1 MNIKIKK
8 GLKYTGISLLVL
20 IGLIL
25 IAPQLFKK
33 QIENAVKDAAA
44 EFVTTPVN
52 FTDLNVSFFT
62 NFPNL
67 SVSLKDLS
75 IQAPAEFGDLKT
87 VESNSVDLGIDL
99 FSLFSDQIKF
109 TKLYV
114 NEGKFNVVTDSL
126 GNFSF
131 AIFKSSDE
139 PSTDS
144 SFSLALNKIHVKNT
158 DVLYQDD
165 PSKIKIQT
173 KNTNISGDVQVTDKY
188 LNFETKADIKSL
200 FFGLDKSILVD
211 HKPLKGTINTK
222 VNLDPV
228 SVEFN
233 KSELL
238 LANLP
243 LNVLGKVAV
252 LEKGIDF
259 NLDIK
264 SNNASLENLFSLVPQ
279 EYQKWYDGM
288 TFKGTS
294 NIHLLLK
301 GLMQDSVSNP
311 DLNINLDIVNGSI
324 AAKQFQNVPVENLH
338 TKTELNLPQL
348 NPDSLTVNI
357 PEFAFNL
364 GKGHAKGKALYKFPM
379 FVDAGLNANLN
390 VTQLWQTLAISGM
403 QLKGNVVLNGTAKG
417 NYTTRSRKNKQGT
430 IITEITEIPTFNVQA
445 NWTNGYF
452 KWSEMPLAI
461 DHLMFDLNA
470 ENTNGNYKTTK
481 VDIKNI
487 DVKAA
492 DDYVKGRLKIDNL
505 IDYNTDTDLKA
516 FVNLANVKNIFPI
529 KEVDFGGQL
538 TVDAKAK
545 GKLDL
550 DRNKIPVTTS
560 IVKLKNGYLRYNSL
574 PDLPLEKVNVET
586 HISSPKGSLND
597 LHVNVL
603 PISFVLA
610 DEPFVVD
617 ANMFN
622 FNNLTFDI
630 GTKGKLNLGNLY
642 KVFAI
647 DGLSVSGQLETD
659 VKLKGK
665 GGADD
670 PSSLNNRG
678 FVLLKDIHIKS
689 EYFPHDFVFTEGK
702 FKFFR
707 KQMKLENIKMNYAKQ
722 TFVLNG
728 DLENYI
734 NYFLTPNATLKGKL
748 SVTSQFI
755 NVNSFM
761 LPANPNA
768 SKTTAATNATGGS
781 VILVPDKIDFEL
793 TANAQKVKFND
804 LELDDLS
811 GVLKVFDQK
820 LELHEAKFGLIDTQF
835 LLNGTYQP
843 INTKRA
849 LFGFDIDAKQFDIQK
864 AYKQLALFRE
874 MAPAA
879 ESASGLVSLKY
890 QLQGTLNQ
898 EMYPNM
904 KSIKG
909 SGDLILENIQ
919 FKGFKL
925 FNAVASETK
934 TDALRDA
941 NVKNVVVKTAI
952 ANNVMTIERTKF
964 KIAGF
969 RPRVEG
975 QVTLD
980 GKMNIGMRLGL
991 PPFGIIGI
999 PITVNGT
1006 SDNLDIKLGKYKN
1019 EDLAEDDEDYEAY
1032 KKSIDTL
1039 PQPTQNQ

>member
-1 MNIKIKK
+1 MNTKIKK
-8 GLKYTGISLLVL
+8 GLKYTGITLFIL
-20 IGLIL
+20 IGIIL
-25 IAPQLFKK
+25 IAPQLFKP
-33 QIENAVKDAAA
+33 QIEKAVKDAAA

-75 IQAPAEFGDLKT
+75 INAPKEFGNLRT

-114 NEGKFNVVTDSL
+114 NQGKFNVVTDSL

-131 AIFKSSDE
+131 AIFKTSDE

-144 SFSLALNKIHVKNT
+144 SFSMVLNKIHVKNT

-165 PSKIKIQT
+165 QSKIKIQT
-173 KNTNISGDVQVTDKY
+173 QDTNISGNVQVTDKY
-188 LNFETKADIKSL
+188 INFETEADIKSL
-200 FFGLDKSILVD
+200 FFGLEQSILVD

-222 VNLDPV
+222 VILDPV

-243 LNVLGKVAV
+243 LSVLGSVAV

-259 NLDIK
+259 DLDVK

-311 DLNINLDIVNGSI
+311 DLNIKVDIANGSI
-324 AAKQFQNVPVENLH
+324 AAKQFQNIPVENLH

-348 NPDSLTVNI
+348 NPDSLTVTI

-379 FVDAGLNANLN
+379 FVDADLNANLN

-403 QLKGNVVLNGTAKG
+403 QLKGDVVLNGTAKG
-417 NYTTRSRKNKQGT
+417 NYTTRSYKTKQG
-430 IITEITEIPTFNVQA
+430 ILITEITEVPKFNVQA

-452 KWSEMPLAI
+452 KWNEMPLAV
-461 DHLMFDLNA
+461 DYLTFDLNA

-481 VDIKNI
+481 VDLKNI
-487 DVKAA
+487 DIKSA

-505 IDYNTDTDLKA
+505 IDFNTDTDLRA
-516 FVNLANVKNIFPI
+516 FVNLSNVKKIFSI

-538 TVDAKAK
+538 TVDTKAK
-545 GKLDL
+545 GRLDL

-574 PDLPLEKVNVET
+574 PDLPLEKIHLET
-586 HISSPKGSLND
+586 HISSPRGSLND
-597 LHVNVL
+597 LRVNVL

-610 DEPFVVD
+610 NEPFTVD
-617 ANMFN
+617 ANLFN

-642 KVFAI
+642 KIFAI

-678 FVLLKDIHIKS
+678 FVLLKDIHVKS
-689 EYFPHDFVFTEGK
+689 EFFPHDFVFTEGK

-722 TFVLNG
+722 TFILNG

-748 SVTSQFI
+748 AVTSQFI
-755 NVNSFM
+755 DVNSFM
-761 LPANPNA
+761 FNA
-768 SKTTAATNATGGS
+768 TATNNTS
-781 VILVPDKIDFEL
+781 VTQTNSASSVVLVPDKIDFEL

-804 LELDDLS
+804 LQLDNLS
-811 GVLKVFDQK
+811 GILKVFDQK

-843 INTKRA
+843 INSKSA

-879 ESASGLVSLKY
+879 ESASGQVSLKY
-890 QLQGTLNQ
+890 QLQGTLNR

-925 FNAVASETK
+925 FNAVAKETK
-934 TDALRDA
+934 TDALHDA
-941 NVKNVVVKTAI
+941 NVKNVVVKTSI
-952 ANNVMTIERTKF
+952 ANNVMMIERTKF

-1032 KKSIDTL
+1032 KKSIDTITMVN
-1039 PQPTQNQ
+1039 P

>member
-1 MNIKIKK
+1 MNTKIKK
-8 GLKYTGISLLVL
+8 GLKYTGITLFVL
-20 IGLIL
+20 IGLVL
-25 IAPQLFKK
+25 IAPQLFKP
-33 QIENAVKDAAA
+33 QIEKAVKDAAA

-75 IQAPAEFGDLKT
+75 INAPKEFGNLKT

-144 SFSLALNKIHVKNT
+144 SFSLALNKIQVKNT

-165 PSKIKIQT
+165 QSKIKIQT
-173 KNTNISGDVQVTDKY
+173 KNTNISGNVQVTDKY
-188 LNFETKADIKSL
+188 INFETEADIKSL

-211 HKPLKGTINTK
+211 HKPLKGIINTK

-259 NLDIK
+259 NLDVK

-288 TFKGTS
+288 TLKGKS

-311 DLNINLDIVNGSI
+311 DLNIKLDIANGSI
-324 AAKQFQNVPVENLH
+324 AAKQFQNIPVENLH

-348 NPDSLTVNI
+348 NPDSLTVTI

-379 FVDAGLNANLN
+379 FIDADLNANLN

-403 QLKGNVVLNGTAKG
+403 QLKGDVVLNGTAKG
-417 NYTTRSRKNKQGT
+417 NYTTRSHKSKQG
-430 IITEITEIPTFNVQA
+430 ILITEITEIPKFNVQA

-452 KWSEMPLAI
+452 KWNEMPLAI
-461 DHLMFDLNA
+461 DQLTFDLNA
-470 ENTNGNYKTTK
+470 ENTNGDYKTTK

-487 DVKAA
+487 NIKAA

-505 IDYNTDTDLKA
+505 IDFNTDTDLKA
-516 FVNLANVKNIFPI
+516 FVNLSNIEKIFPI

-538 TVDAKAK
+538 TVDTKAK
-545 GKLDL
+545 GRLDL
-550 DRNKIPVTTS
+550 DRNRIPVTTS

-574 PDLPLEKVNVET
+574 PDLPLEKINLET
-586 HISSPKGSLND
+586 HISSPRGSLND
-597 LHVNVL
+597 LRVNVL

-610 DEPFVVD
+610 NEPFMVD
-617 ANMFN
+617 ANLFN

-689 EYFPHDFVFTEGK
+689 EFFPHDFVFTEGK

-748 SVTSQFI
+748 AVTSQFI
-755 NVNSFM
+755 DVNSFM

-768 SKTTAATNATGGS
+768 SKTTSASNSGGS

-793 TANAQKVKFND
+793 TADAQKVKFND
-804 LELDDLS
+804 LQLDNLS

-820 LELHEAKFGLIDTQF
+820 LALHEAKFGLIDTQF
-835 LLNGTYQP
+835 LLNGDYQP
-843 INTKRA
+843 INNKSA
-849 LFGFDIDAKQFDIQK
+849 LFSFDIDAQQFDIQK
-864 AYKQLALFRE
+864 AYKQMALFRE

-898 EMYPNM
+898 EMFPNM

-941 NVKNVVVKTAI
+941 NVKNVVVKTSI

-1006 SDNLDIKLGKYKN
+1006 SDLDIKLGKYKN
-1019 EDLAEDDEDYEAY
+1019 EDLEEDDEDYEAY

-1039 PQPTQNQ
+1039 KQQ

>member
-1 MNIKIKK
+1 MNTKIKK
-8 GLKYTGISLLVL
+8 GLKYTGITLFVL
-20 IGLIL
+20 IGLVL
-25 IAPQLFKK
+25 IAPQLFKP
-33 QIENAVKDAAA
+33 QIEKAVKDAAA

-75 IQAPAEFGDLKT
+75 INAPKEFGNLKT

-144 SFSLALNKIHVKNT
+144 SFSLALNKIHIKNT

-165 PSKIKIQT
+165 QSKIKIQT
-173 KNTNISGDVQVTDKY
+173 KNTNISGNVQVTDKY
-188 LNFETKADIKSL
+188 INFETEADIKSL

-211 HKPLKGTINTK
+211 HKPLKGIINTK

-238 LANLP
+238 FANLP

-259 NLDIK
+259 NLDVK

-294 NIHLLLK
+294 NIHLMLK

-311 DLNINLDIVNGSI
+311 DLNIKLDIANGSI
-324 AAKQFQNVPVENLH
+324 AAKQFQNIPVENLH

-348 NPDSLTVNI
+348 NPDSLTVTI

-403 QLKGNVVLNGTAKG
+403 QLKGDVVLNGTAKG
-417 NYTTRSRKNKQGT
+417 NYTTKSFKNKQGT
-430 IITEITEIPTFNVQA
+430 LITEITEIPKFNVQA

-461 DHLMFDLNA
+461 DHLTFNLNA

-481 VDIKNI
+481 VDLKNI
-487 DVKAA
+487 DIKSA

-505 IDYNTDTDLKA
+505 IDFNTDTDLKA
-516 FVNLANVKNIFPI
+516 FVNLSNVKKIFPI

-538 TVDAKAK
+538 TVDTKAK
-545 GKLDL
+545 GRLDL

-574 PDLPLEKVNVET
+574 PDLPLEKINLET
-586 HISSPKGSLND
+586 HISSPRGSLND
-597 LHVNVL
+597 LRVNVL

-610 DEPFVVD
+610 NEPFMVD
-617 ANMFN
+617 ANLFN
-622 FNNLTFDI
+622 FSNLTFDI

-689 EYFPHDFVFTEGK
+689 EFFPHDFVFTEGK

-748 SVTSQFI
+748 AVTSQFI
-755 NVNSFM
+755 DVNSFM

-768 SKTTAATNATGGS
+768 SKTTSASNSGGS
-781 VILVPDKIDFEL
+781 VVLVPDKIDFEL

-804 LELDDLS
+804 LQLDDLS

-820 LELHEAKFGLIDTQF
+820 LALHEAKFGLIDTQF

-843 INTKRA
+843 INTKSA
-849 LFGFDIDAKQFDIQK
+849 LFNFDIDAQQFDIQK

-879 ESASGLVSLKY
+879 ESGSGQVSLKY

-934 TDALRDA
+934 IDALRDA
-941 NVKNVVVKTAI
+941 NVKNVVVKTSI

-964 KIAGF
+964 KVAGF

-1006 SDNLDIKLGKYKN
+1006 SDKMDIKLGKYKN
-1019 EDLAEDDEDYEAY
+1019 EDLAEDDEDYDAY

-1039 PQPTQNQ
+1039 QQPAQNQ

>member
-1 MNIKIKK
+1 MNTKIKK
-8 GLKYTGISLLVL
+8 TLKYTGSSLLVL

-33 QIENAVKDAAA
+33 QIESAVKDAAA

-75 IQAPAEFGDLKT
+75 IKAPAEFGDLKT

-144 SFSLALNKIHVKNT
+144 SFSLALNKIHIKNT

-165 PSKIKIQT
+165 QSKIKIQT

-188 LNFETKADIKSL
+188 INFETEADIKSL

-252 LEKGIDF
+252 LEKGIEF
-259 NLDIK
+259 NLDVK

-279 EYQKWYDGM
+279 EYQKWYEGM

-311 DLNINLDIVNGSI
+311 DLNIKLDIANGSI

-403 QLKGNVVLNGTAKG
+403 QLKGDVVLNGTAKG
-417 NYTTRSRKNKQGT
+417 NYTTRSHKNKQGT
-430 IITEITEIPTFNVQA
+430 VITEITEIPTFNVQA

-481 VDIKNI
+481 IDIKNI

-492 DDYVKGRLKIDNL
+492 DDYVKGRLRIDNL
-505 IDYNTDTDLKA
+505 IDFNTDTDLKA

-529 KEVDFGGQL
+529 EEVDFGGQL
-538 TVDAKAK
+538 TVDTKAR
-545 GKLDL
+545 GRLDL

-574 PDLPLEKVNVET
+574 PELPLEKINLET

-597 LHVNVL
+597 LRVNVL

-610 DEPFVVD
+610 NEPFMVD
-617 ANMFN
+617 ANLFN

-670 PSSLNNRG
+670 PSSLNNGG

-748 SVTSQFI
+748 AVTSQFI
-755 NVNSFM
+755 DVNSFM
-761 LPANPNA
+761 LPSNPNA
-768 SKTTAATNATGGS
+768 SKTISASNSVGGS

-804 LELDDLS
+804 LQLDNLS

-820 LELHEAKFGLIDTQF
+820 LALHEAKFGLIDTQF

-849 LFGFDIDAKQFDIQK
+849 LFGFDIDAQQFDIQK

-874 MAPAA
+874 MATAA
-879 ESASGLVSLKY
+879 ESASGQVSLKY

-1032 KKSIDTL
+1032 KKSIDTIQ
-1039 PQPTQNQ
+1039 PQLN

>member
-1 MNIKIKK
+1 MNTKIKK
-8 GLKYTGISLLVL
+8 GLKYTGITLMVL
-20 IGLIL
+20 IGLVL

-33 QIENAVKDAAA
+33 QIETAVKDAAV

-52 FTDLNVSFFT
+52 FTNLNVSFFT

-67 SVSLKDLS
+67 SVSLKNLS
-75 IQAPAEFGDLKT
+75 INAPKEFGNLKT

-131 AIFKSSDE
+131 AIFKPSDE

-144 SFSLALNKIHVKNT
+144 SFSLALNKIQVKNT

-165 PSKIKIQT
+165 QSKIKIET

-188 LNFETKADIKSL
+188 INFETEADIKSL

-222 VNLDPV
+222 VNLEPV

-259 NLDIK
+259 NLDVK
-264 SNNASLENLFSLVPQ
+264 SNNASLKNLFSLVPQ

-294 NIHLLLK
+294 NIHLMLK

-311 DLNINLDIVNGSI
+311 DLNIKLDIANGSI
-324 AAKQFQNVPVENLH
+324 AAKQFQNIPVENLH

-357 PEFAFNL
+357 PDFAFNL
-364 GKGHAKGKALYKFPM
+364 GKGHAKGNALYKFPM

-403 QLKGNVVLNGTAKG
+403 QLKGDVVLNGTAKG
-417 NYTTRSRKNKQGT
+417 NYTTKSFKNKQGT
-430 IITEITEIPTFNVQA
+430 LITEIAEIPKFNVQA

-452 KWSEMPLAI
+452 KWAEMPLAI
-461 DHLMFDLNA
+461 DQLAFNLNA
-470 ENTNGNYKTTK
+470 ENTSGNYKTTK

-487 DVKAA
+487 DIKAA

-505 IDYNTDTDLKA
+505 IDFNTDTDLKA
-516 FVNLANVKNIFPI
+516 FVNLSNIEKIFPI

-538 TVDAKAK
+538 TVDTKAK
-545 GKLDL
+545 GRLDL
-550 DRNKIPVTTS
+550 DRNKIPITTS

-574 PDLPLEKVNVET
+574 PDLPLEKINLET
-586 HISSPKGSLND
+586 HISSPRGSLND
-597 LHVNVL
+597 LRVNVL

-610 DEPFVVD
+610 NEPFMVD
-617 ANMFN
+617 ANLFN

-689 EYFPHDFVFTEGK
+689 EFFPHDFVFTEGK

-748 SVTSQFI
+748 AVTSHFI
-755 NVNSFM
+755 DVNSFM

-768 SKTTAATNATGGS
+768 PKTTSASNSGGS
-781 VILVPDKIDFEL
+781 VVLVPDKIDFEL

-804 LELDDLS
+804 LQLDNLS

-820 LELHEAKFGLIDTQF
+820 LALHEAKFGLIDTQF
-835 LLNGTYQP
+835 LLNGLYQP
-843 INTKRA
+843 INTKSA
-849 LFGFDIDAKQFDIQK
+849 LFNFDIDAQQFDIQK

-879 ESASGLVSLKY
+879 ESASGQVSLKY
-890 QLQGTLNQ
+890 QLQGTLNE
-898 EMYPNM
+898 EMYPKM

-941 NVKNVVVKTAI
+941 NVKNVVVKTSI

-964 KIAGF
+964 KVAGF

-975 QVTLD
+975 
-980 GKMNIGMRLGL
+980 
-991 PPFGIIGI
+991 
-999 PITVNGT
+999 
-1006 SDNLDIKLGKYKN
+1006 
-1019 EDLAEDDEDYEAY
+1019 
-1032 KKSIDTL
+1032 
-1039 PQPTQNQ
+1039 

>member
-1 MNIKIKK
+1 MKIKK
-8 GLKYTGISLLVL
+8 IILYFIIVFSLL
-20 IGLIL
+20 IGCVL

-33 QIENAVKDAAA
+33 QIENAVKNATT

-67 SVSLKDLS
+67 SVSLTDLS
-75 IQAPAEFGDLKT
+75 IKAPKEFGDLKT

-139 PSTDS
+139 PSTNS
-144 SFSLALNKIHVKNT
+144 SFSLALNKIYIKNT
-158 DVLYQDD
+158 DVLYQDNQ
-165 PSKIKIQT
+165 SKIKIET
-173 KNTNISGDVQVTDKY
+173 KNTNINGNVQVTDKY
-188 LNFETKADIKSL
+188 INFETNADINSL
-200 FFGLDKSILVD
+200 FFGIDKSILVD
-211 HKPLKGTINTK
+211 HKPLKGSINTK
-222 VNLDPV
+222 VNLEPI
-228 SVEFN
+228 SVEFKESN
-233 KSELL
+233 LL
-238 LANLP
+238 LANFP
-243 LNVLGKVAV
+243 LNILGNVVV

-259 NLDIK
+259 NLNVK

-301 GLMQDSVSNP
+301 GLMQDSISNP
-311 DLNINLDIVNGSI
+311 DLNIKLDIANGSI
-324 AAKQFQNVPVENLH
+324 AAKQFQNIPVENLH

-364 GKGHAKGKALYKFPM
+364 GKGSVKGKALYKFPM
-379 FVDAGLNANLN
+379 FVDTGLNADLN

-403 QLKGNVVLNGTAKG
+403 QLKGDVVLNGTAKG
-417 NYTTRSRKNKQGT
+417 NYTTRSRKNTQGT
-430 IITEITEIPTFNVQA
+430 EITEIVEIPTFNVQA

-452 KWSEMPLAI
+452 KWAEMPLSI
-461 DHLMFDLNA
+461 DNFSFDLNA

-481 VDIKNI
+481 ADIKNI
-487 DVKAA
+487 DIKTTN
-492 DDYVKGRLKIDNL
+492 DYVKGRLKIDNL
-505 IDYNTDTDLKA
+505 IDFNTDTDLQV
-516 FVNLANVKNIFPI
+516 FVNLANIKEIFPI

-538 TVDAKAK
+538 TINTKAK
-545 GKLDL
+545 GRLDL

-560 IVKLKNGYLRYNSL
+560 IIKLKNGYLRYNSL
-574 PDLPLEKVNVET
+574 PDLPLENIDLET
-586 HISSPKGSLND
+586 HISSPRGSLND
-597 LHVNVL
+597 LHINVL
-603 PISFVLA
+603 PISFVLVN
-610 DEPFVVD
+610 EPFKVD
-617 ANMFN
+617 ANLFN
-622 FNNLTFDI
+622 FNNLSFNI

-647 DGLSVSGQLETD
+647 EGLSVSGQLETD

-670 PSSLNNRG
+670 ASSINNRG

-689 EYFPHDFVFTEGK
+689 EFFPHDFVFTEGK
-702 FKFFR
+702 FKFY
-707 KQMKLENIKMNYAKQ
+707 KKKMVLENVKMNYAKQ
-722 TFVLNG
+722 QFILNG
-728 DLENYI
+728 GLENYI
-734 NYFLTPNATLKGKL
+734 NYFLTPNATLKGNL
-748 SVTSQFI
+748 NVTSKFI
-755 NVNSFM
+755 DVNSFM
-761 LPANPNA
+761 FGSSSSENTSSLA
-768 SKTTAATNATGGS
+768 SNSATS
-781 VILVPDKIDFEL
+781 VLLIPDKIVFDL

-804 LELDDLS
+804 LILDHLS
-811 GVLKVFDQK
+811 GVLKIYDQK
-820 LELHEAKFGLIDTQF
+820 LALHEAKFGLIDAEF
-835 LLNGTYQP
+835 NVNATYQP
-843 INTKRA
+843 VSTKRA
-849 LFGFDIDAKQFDIQK
+849 LFGFDIDAQNFDIQK
-864 AYKQLALFRE
+864 AYNQLTLFRE

-879 ESASGLVSLKY
+879 EKASGQVSLKY

-898 EMYPNM
+898 EMYPDM
-904 KSIKG
+904 KTIKG
-909 SGDLILENIQ
+909 AGDLILENIQ
-919 FKGFKL
+919 FQGFKL
-925 FNAVASETK
+925 FNSVAKETK
-934 TDALRDA
+934 TDALHDA
-941 NVKNVVVKTAI
+941 NVKNVVVKTSI
-952 ANNVMTIERTKF
+952 ENNVMTIERTKF

-999 PITVNGT
+999 PITVKGT
-1006 SDNLDIKLGKYKN
+1006 SDHFDIKLGTYTN
-1019 EDLAEDDEDYEAY
+1019 EDLDETDEDYEAY
-1032 KKSIDTL
+1032 KISIDTTAVVN
-1039 PQPTQNQ
+1039 P

>member
-1 MNIKIKK
+1 MNKKIKNT
-8 GLKYTGISLLVL
+8 LKYSGITIAVILAF
-20 IGLIL
+20 IL

-33 QIENAVKDAAA
+33 QIENAVKDATA

-52 FTDLNVSFFT
+52 FTELNVSFFN

-75 IQAPAEFGDLKT
+75 IKAPAEFGDLKT

-165 PSKIKIQT
+165 QSKIKIQT
-173 KNTNISGDVQVTDKY
+173 KNTNIGGNVQVTDKY
-188 LNFETKADIKSL
+188 LNFETEADIKSL

-259 NLDIK
+259 NLDVK

-288 TFKGTS
+288 TFKGIS
-294 NIHLLLK
+294 NIHLMLK

-311 DLNINLDIVNGSI
+311 DLNIKLDIANGSI
-324 AAKQFQNVPVENLH
+324 AAKQFQNIPVQNLH

-348 NPDSLTVNI
+348 NPDSLTVTI
-357 PEFAFNL
+357 PDFAFNL
-364 GKGHAKGKALYKFPM
+364 GKGHAKGRALYQFPM
-379 FVDAGLNANLN
+379 FVDADLNAALN

-403 QLKGNVVLNGTAKG
+403 QLKGDVVLNGTAKG
-417 NYTTRSRKNKQGT
+417 NYTTRSHKSKQG
-430 IITEITEIPTFNVQA
+430 ILITEITEIPKFNVQA

-452 KWSEMPLAI
+452 KWNEMPLAI
-461 DHLMFDLNA
+461 DQLTFDLNA
-470 ENTNGNYKTTK
+470 ENTNGDYKTTK

-487 DVKAA
+487 DIKAA
-492 DDYVKGRLKIDNL
+492 DDYVKGRFKIDNL
-505 IDYNTDTDLKA
+505 IDFNTDTDLRA
-516 FVNLANVKNIFPI
+516 FVNLSNVKNIFPI

-538 TVDAKAK
+538 TVDTKAK
-545 GKLDL
+545 GRLDL
-550 DRNKIPVTTS
+550 DHNKIPVTTS
-560 IVKLKNGYLRYNSL
+560 IVKLKNGYLRYISL
-574 PDLPLEKVNVET
+574 PDLPLEKINLET
-586 HISSPKGSLND
+586 HISSPRGSLND
-597 LHVNVL
+597 LRVNVL

-610 DEPFVVD
+610 DEPFMID
-617 ANMFN
+617 ANLFN

-689 EYFPHDFVFTEGK
+689 EFFPHDFVFTEGK

-748 SVTSQFI
+748 AVTSQFI
-755 NVNSFM
+755 DVNSFM

-768 SKTTAATNATGGS
+768 TKTASSASNSGGS

-804 LELDDLS
+804 LQLDNLS

-820 LELHEAKFGLIDTQF
+820 LALHEAKFGLIDTQF

-898 EMYPNM
+898 EMFPNM

-941 NVKNVVVKTAI
+941 NVKNVVVKTSI

-1019 EDLAEDDEDYEAY
+1019 EDLEEDDEDYEAY

-1039 PQPTQNQ
+1039 KQQ

>member
-1 MNIKIKK
+1 MNTKIKK

-25 IAPQLFKK
+25 IAPQLFKNS
-33 QIENAVKDAAA
+33 IESAVKDATA

-52 FTDLNVSFFT
+52 FTKLNVSFFN

-75 IQAPAEFGDLKT
+75 IQAPAAFGNLKI

-165 PSKIKIQT
+165 QSKIEIQT
-173 KNTNISGDVQVTDKY
+173 KNTNIGGNVQVTDKY
-188 LNFETKADIKSL
+188 LNFETEADIKSL
-200 FFGLDKSILVD
+200 FFGLDQSILVD
-211 HKPLKGTINTK
+211 HKPLKGIINTK

-228 SVEFN
+228 SIEFN

-259 NLDIK
+259 NLDVK

-288 TFKGTS
+288 TFKGIS
-294 NIHLLLK
+294 NIHLMLK

-311 DLNINLDIVNGSI
+311 DLNIKLDIANGSI
-324 AAKQFQNVPVENLH
+324 AAKQFQNIPVQNLH

-348 NPDSLTVNI
+348 NPDSLTVTI
-357 PEFAFNL
+357 PDFAFNL
-364 GKGHAKGKALYKFPM
+364 GKGHAKGRALYQFPM
-379 FVDAGLNANLN
+379 FVDADLNAALN

-403 QLKGNVVLNGTAKG
+403 QLKGDVVLNGTAKG
-417 NYTTRSRKNKQGT
+417 NYTTRSHKSKQG
-430 IITEITEIPTFNVQA
+430 ILITEITEIPKFNVQA

-452 KWSEMPLAI
+452 KWNEMPLAI
-461 DHLMFDLNA
+461 DQLTFDLNA
-470 ENTNGNYKTTK
+470 ENTNGDYKTTK

-487 DVKAA
+487 DIKAA
-492 DDYVKGRLKIDNL
+492 DDYVKGRFKIDNL
-505 IDYNTDTDLKA
+505 IDFNTDTDLRA
-516 FVNLANVKNIFPI
+516 FVNLSNVKNIFPI

-538 TVDAKAK
+538 TVDTKAK
-545 GKLDL
+545 GRLDL
-550 DRNKIPVTTS
+550 DHNKIPVTTS
-560 IVKLKNGYLRYNSL
+560 IVKLKNGYLRYISL
-574 PDLPLEKVNVET
+574 PDLPLEKINLET
-586 HISSPKGSLND
+586 HISSPRGSLND
-597 LHVNVL
+597 LRVNIL

-610 DEPFVVD
+610 DEPFMID
-617 ANMFN
+617 ANLFN

-689 EYFPHDFVFTEGK
+689 EFFPHDFVFTEGK

-748 SVTSQFI
+748 AVTSQFI
-755 NVNSFM
+755 DVNSFM

-768 SKTTAATNATGGS
+768 TKTASSASNSGGS

-793 TANAQKVKFND
+793 TADAQKVKFND
-804 LELDDLS
+804 LQLDNLS

-820 LELHEAKFGLIDTQF
+820 LALHEAKFGLIDTQF
-835 LLNGTYQP
+835 LLNGAYQP
-843 INTKRA
+843 INNKSA
-849 LFGFDIDAKQFDIQK
+849 LFSFDIDAQQFDIQK
-864 AYKQLALFRE
+864 AYKQMALFRE

-898 EMYPNM
+898 EMFPNM

-941 NVKNVVVKTAI
+941 NVKNVVVKTSI

-1019 EDLAEDDEDYEAY
+1019 EDLEEDDEDYEAY

-1039 PQPTQNQ
+1039 KQQ